1 MDFLG
6 LIFDAAAQILPM
18 LTKFKKAQKA
28 IKIGSKFLPVA
39 QQLVSYGKETLSSR
53 QGERAAK
60 QDEID

>member
-1 MDFLG
+1 
-6 LIFDAAAQILPM
+6 M

-28 IKIGSKFLPVA
+28 IQIGSKFLPVA